1 MSEPDCSCQKS
12 KRAAPL
18 CCLRARPAVL
28 VESVLERYSF
38 VVTANFPDK
47 LYERVAN
54 KIASLI
60 DRGTLRRGDRLPSVR
75 DCSRQEKV
83 SVATVPQ
90 AYLSLESQGL
100 IEVRPKSG
108 H

>member
-1 MSEPDCSCQKS
+1 MPEVEESRSS
-12 KRAAPL
+12 VL
-18 CCLRARPAVL
+18 SARPSSCVGRECSRAVQF
-28 VESVLERYSF
+28 RR
-38 VVTANFPDK
+38 DRK
-47 LYERVAN
+47 LSGQDERVAN